1 MPRYAI
7 GERRPQVDPS
17 AFVHPDAVLIG
28 AVEIGPGA
36 SVWPGTVL
44 RGDTGRIVI
53 GASTSVQDGSVLHC
67 TSTLD
72 TVVGAR
78 CVLGHRVHLEGCTIE
93 DDSLVGSGAVVL
105 HRVVVRAGGFVAAGA
120 VVSPGTEVPAG
131 AMAMGVPARIRP
143 DSAPRETIESSVR
156 TYVQLTTWY
165 REGLVRLDD

>member
-1 MPRYAI
+1 MPLYGI
-7 GERRPQVDPS
+7 GVRRPQVDPS

-36 SVWPGTVL
+36 SVWPGAVL

-53 GASTSVQDGSVLHC
+53 GARTSVQDGSVLHC

-78 CVLGHRVHLEGCTIE
+78 CVLGHRVHLEGCVIE

-105 HRVVVRAGGFVAAGA
+105 HRVVVRTGGFVAAGA

-143 DSAPRETIESSVR
+143 GAAARETIESSVR
-156 TYVQLTTWY
+156 TYERLTAWY
-165 REGLVRLDD
+165 REGLVRLDE